1 MLAVYHQFGIDM
13 SYNNNNNNSN
23 TVDARVQGI
32 NSSPNSV
39 YGKDQQ
45 ESQSAVRE
53 FAGIG
58 THVLSIIDRNLKEIA
73 AKSDTNEDDGG
84 ESNTAD
90 RKAKEFNN
98 ERTVMY
104 YKMKADYHRYLA
116 EFAPEKND
124 DKNDNFPASRG
135 VEIDCA
141 LSAYKIA
148 LSLAQ
153 DSLPP
158 AHHLTMLVAH
168 NFSTF
173 YYSMRRSTRMACH
186 VAKTVYEDACEHVH
200 ELNEEEYAETV
211 RVLQLLRE
219 NISKWTLDI
228 ARGDYDSEAEESDVD
243 DIEEDMERQL
253 ADGQDDPYSNDLE
266 TGSLLQVTQARAAQK
281 PLGMIASQTTP
292 NLGYYK
298 QNNNNQSNNNN
309 NNNMKN
315 TMNNQSDNQGDNNI
329 NNNNFNNNKKNID
342 GNRNNN
348 RKGETLQVRK
358 DRSGS
363 SAGSRQGSSLGPG
376 QLRRSSTA
384 PNLSSVVDDNGNN
397 KHKKNNLKVDVKQS
411 LPPSMP
417 EHQITSLLAGHENVT
432 TLVLD
437 PVGKTLVPAMHE
449 LFHSYLE
456 GSTATPVAGSFTTKG
471 INLDNLLEE
480 GRNSTG
486 PQLLVKSLLRM
497 LKDFSIIPKMLE
509 EGTVLNCAAMSVRAS
524 KKDRKISVVLKYRT
538 KYMLGT
544 GNKKSSTSGSNGSGE
559 KEGEKNENGTNDVPY
574 IPELLSF
581 SEFVDTLGRVGVL
594 AIRTTPG
601 TDQKYGN
608 DSVGIINGFLRDY
621 MKLYD
626 GKLWRKMVQ
635 RPWEAAAKAAAASRP
650 RPGSSQRELSK
661 RLTEIGLPLN
671 LNYLSPEFSLS
682 KTASLRLEKR
692 ITGRALRQIF
702 DFYRKVNTLHKVS
715 QMSSVGRGRDVLF
728 SQIATVNEVIN
739 LSEMQKFLLDFDVVP
754 LIISKKEFQDV
765 FVICMRLSDKAAMNA
780 LAKHAEDKK
789 EKEDNAKKK
798 HNNNSNNN
806 SKHSKDTDDEV
817 LIDPETMISRGVGA
831 TWPTFVDCIQR
842 LAILADS
849 KDQAYPTDSEKVDG
863 FIQYLELDQPDR
875 WRSKMKVFGA
885 PRRTGSSLRFKKSST
900 YATLDPLPH
909 RGNVAI
915 NNSASM
921 PNNSHTRS
929 SRLLPKVHNSNGRSN
944 RRRRNRRP
952 ASSKN

>member
-1 MLAVYHQFGIDM
+1 M
-13 SYNNNNNNSN
+13 SNNNRIEGNIQNKI
-23 TVDARVQGI
+23 TDACTSA
-32 NSSPNSV
+32 NDNA
-39 YGKDQQ
+39 QQ
-45 ESQSAVRE
+45 ESHSAVRE

-58 THVLSIIDRNLKEIA
+58 IQVLSIIDRNLREIA
-73 AKSDTNEDDGG
+73 ANTEKNEEEEG
-84 ESNTAD
+84 ETDTAD

-116 EFAPEKND
+116 EFAPEKNE
-124 DKNDNFPASRG
+124 DKNENFPATRS

-153 DSLPP
+153 DNLPP

-228 ARGDYDSEAEESDVD
+228 ARGDYDSEAEESDID
-243 DIEEDMERQL
+243 DIEEDVERQQE
-253 ADGQDDPYSNDLE
+253 DGQDDPYSNNLA

-281 PLGMIASQTTP
+281 PLGMIASHTTP
-292 NLGYYK
+292 TLGYYK
-298 QNNNNQSNNNN
+298 QNNNKRNSNSDNNDSNNNN
-309 NNNMKN
+309 NLSKEV
-315 TMNNQSDNQGDNNI
+315 GDDDSNSKHNS
-329 NNNNFNNNKKNID
+329 
-342 GNRNNN
+342 
-348 RKGETLQVRK
+348 RKGNENFVDGKAPNDSSSIGRRQLSK
-358 DRSGS
+358 RSK
-363 SAGSRQGSSLGPG
+363 
-376 QLRRSSTA
+376 LRRSATA
-384 PNLSSVVDDNGNN
+384 PNLSAVVEDNSNA
-397 KHKKNNLKVDVKQS
+397 KQKKIHLKVDVKQS
-411 LPPSMP
+411 PSPLPSMP
-417 EHQITSLLAGHENVT
+417 DHQITSLLAGHENIT

-480 GRNSTG
+480 GRNSAG

-497 LKDFSIIPKMLE
+497 LKDFNISPKMIE
-509 EGTVLNCAAMSVRAS
+509 EGTILSCAAMSVHAS
-524 KKDRKISVVLKYRT
+524 RKERNIEIVLKYRT
-538 KYMLGT
+538 KYMLGQ
-544 GNKKSSTSGSNGSGE
+544 GNKRSSDDRNWE
-559 KEGEKNENGTNDVPY
+559 KEGEKRENSSTGGMV
-574 IPELLSF
+574 IPELITF

-594 AIRTTPG
+594 VVRTIPG

-608 DSVGIINGFLRDY
+608 DSIGIINGFLRDY

-626 GKLWRKMVQ
+626 GDTWRKMVQ

-650 RPGSSQRELSK
+650 RPGSSKIELSK

-671 LNYLSPEFSLS
+671 LNYLSPDFSLS
-682 KTASLRLEKR
+682 KSASLRLDKK

-728 SQIATVNEVIN
+728 SQIASVNEVIN
-739 LSEMQKFLLDFDVVP
+739 LSEMQKFLMDFDVVP
-754 LIISKKEFQDV
+754 LIISKKKFQDV
-765 FVICMRLSDKAAMNA
+765 FVICIRLSDKAAMNA
-780 LAKHAEDKK
+780 LAKHAEEKK
-789 EKEDNAKKK
+789 EKEDKNKK
-798 HNNNSNNN
+798 NNHGKSTKN
-806 SKHSKDTDDEV
+806 SKDTDDQV
-817 LIDPETMISRGVGA
+817 SMDPEGMISRGVGA
-831 TWPTFVDCIQR
+831 TWPTFVDCIRR

-849 KDQAYPTDSEKVDG
+849 KDQNYSTDVQKVDG
-863 FIQYLELDQPDR
+863 FIKYLELDKADR

-885 PRRTGSSLRFKKSST
+885 PRRGASSIRIKRSST
-900 YATLDPLPH
+900 FATLAPLPK
-909 RGNVAI
+909 RGNI
-915 NNSASM
+915 TSKGGHTM
-921 PNNSHTRS
+921 PISKS
-929 SRLLPKVHNSNGRSN
+929 SRLLPKVHNTGSDHNRLGTIA
-944 RRRRNRRP
+944 RRRKRRP